1 MNGEWYQARLRWA
14 LMADEEGLRHWQES
28 VVLFRSA
35 DPGDAFQRALAI
47 GRRREGGGEEAGR
60 FVGLRFT
67 EVVTLD
73 RIGETIPDG
82 WELISECHPATA
94 RMMDGDPF
102 APEQRIPAASF

>member
-14 LMADEEGLRHWQES
+14 VMADEEGLRHWEES

-35 DPGDAFQRALAI
+35 DPQEAFQRALAI
-47 GRRREGGGEEAGR
+47 GHRRAGGWEEEGR
-60 FVGLRFT
+60 FVGLRLS

-82 WELISECHPATA
+82 WELISERHPATA
-94 RMMDGDPF
+94 RVMDGDQF
-102 APEQRIPAASF
+102 APELRMPVASF